1 MTKNEFNQKC
11 KELLSQNEISLDMLI
26 QCYVYLDKQ
35 VGKYAYLK
43 KKWANGGIS
52 NACYAES
59 FNDAIQNRNEIERI
73 LVMNY
78 RYSIQDIKKEISKED
93 LLISKSNC
101 ESIIEIVKSKSF
113 ILAM

>member
-11 KELLSQNEISLDMLI
+11 KELLSNHEISLDMLI
-26 QCYVYLDKQ
+26 QCYAYLDKQ

-43 KKWANGGIS
+43 KKWANGGVS

-59 FNDAIQNRNEIERI
+59 FNIAIQNRNEIERI

-78 RYSIQDIKKEISKED
+78 RYSINDIKRKISEVD
-93 LLISKSNC
+93 LLLLKSNC
-101 ESIIEIVKSKSF
+101 DSIIEMVKSQSF
-113 ILAM
+113 MLND